1 MEYDFSRSSERHYRS
16 ARLLDEAN
24 EMADAAHLYGLA
36 AECGIKAVLIGTG
49 SIPITDKGD
58 PELQEHKQHMNGLL
72 RMLGSL
78 GEGRVWPKYYAMIA
92 GKVEC
97 FGSWSVLDRYKEEDS
112 ISLGD
117 YDSWKAAAE
126 RVEAM
131 YRLAKVE
138 GCV

>member
-36 AECGIKAVLIGTG
+36 AE
-49 SIPITDKGD
+49 
-58 PELQEHKQHMNGLL
+58 
-72 RMLGSL
+72 
-78 GEGRVWPKYYAMIA
+78 
-92 GKVEC
+92 
-97 FGSWSVLDRYKEEDS
+97 
-112 ISLGD
+112 
-117 YDSWKAAAE
+117 

-138 GCV
+138 GCA